1 MRLPLVL
8 AVAALGFASAAP
20 ARANRIAS
28 RLAAALA
35 ATAMLSCA
43 PLAAQEAS
51 PYQPA
56 RGQRGKDVVWIPTP
70 DALVTR
76 MLKLA
81 RVTPGDLVVDL
92 GSGDGRIVIAA
103 AREFKARALGLEF
116 DEKLVAHAR
125 RRADEEGVKD
135 RVDFRQAD
143 IFAAD
148 FSNADVVTM
157 YLLPDLN
164 LRLRPTLLA
173 MKPGTRLVSHQFSL
187 GKWLPDETSWVQGR
201 PAYLWLVPVNAGGS
215 WRASYP
221 GRDGNVE
228 AELNVEQEFQRVR
241 ASLEFGGIRTSLRN
255 PQVEGA
261 DLRFAFTDADGLVRQ
276 VRATIAGDRIRGT
289 VSGSAG
295 EGEFRAQRIGATPPV
310 GGSDPASDEEL
321 SGALQLLGE

>member
-1 MRLPLVL
+1 MAQAFTTARPRRFSCWMAGTL
-8 AVAALGFASAAP
+8 VAAVLG
-20 ARANRIAS
+20 
-28 RLAAALA
+28 
-35 ATAMLSCA
+35 CA
-43 PLAAQEAS
+43 PLAAQEAV

-70 DALVTR
+70 EALVTR

-81 RVTPGDLVVDL
+81 QVTPSDLVVDL

-103 AREFKARALGLEF
+103 AKEFNARALGLEF

-125 RRADEEGVKD
+125 GRAADEGVKD

-143 IFAAD
+143 IFAVD

-173 MKPGTRLVSHQFSL
+173 MKAGTRLVSHQFSL
-187 GKWLPDETSWVQGR
+187 GKWQPDETSWVQGR
-201 PAYLWLVPVNAGGS
+201 PAYLWIVPVNAGGS
-215 WRASYP
+215 WRATYP
-221 GRDGNVE
+221 GRDGLIA
-228 AELNVEQEFQRVR
+228 AEMTVEQEFQKVR
-241 ASLEFGGIRTSLRN
+241 GSLEFGAVRTGLRN

-261 DLRFAFTDADGLVRQ
+261 GMRFAFTDAEGLVRQ
-276 VRATIAGDRIRGT
+276 VQAT
-289 VSGSAG
+289 VSGDRMQGSISGAAG
-295 EGEFRAQRIGATPPV
+295 NGEFSAQRVGSAPAL
-310 GGSDPASDEEL
+310 GGSDPASSEEL